1 MSAAMTRIVCTSY
14 RYKRPPLWKKT
25 VALIRGDWRHF
36 RDDPAAIRPI
46 FKLALLAVVVFA
58 AAWAVV
64 SAALLVGTVL
74 RFV

>member
-1 MSAAMTRIVCTSY
+1 MTRIVCTSY
-14 RYKRPPLWKKT
+14 RYKRPPLWKKA

-36 RDDPAAIRPI
+36 RDELPEIRPI
-46 FKLALLAVVVFA
+46 FKPALLAVVVFA

-64 SAALLVGTVL
+64 SAALLVGMAL